1 MFCSYKD
8 HRVSATTTPRLS
20 MELGS
25 ASMNRPPSHP
35 LLDALNPSQAQA
47 VATLWGPVLVL
58 AGAGSGKT
66 RVLTQKIAYAIDQGV
81 DPYEILAVTF
91 TNKAAKEM
99 QKRIGDL
106 IGPEKAKGL
115 WIGTFHSICSRFLRR
130 DIHQYQTPSG
140 RAWRSQFVI
149 YDETESIAAVKQSIE
164 ALNLDT
170 KLYSPKAIR
179 YQISALKNDLTDA
192 YTYASSATDYKSER
206 LAAIYDGYEAI
217 MAKHNALDFDDL
229 LLLTAKLLQQC
240 PEVRERY
247 HRQFRQILVDEFQDT
262 NGAQFEL
269 TRLIADNCLLADRT
283 PEVLANLW
291 NRPPILGRS
300 QERGYTV
307 VGDVD
312 QSIYSW
318 RGANFR
324 IILNFQNT
332 YHNVQTIKLQENYRS
347 TGTILA
353 AANAII
359 EHNEDRLPK
368 ELISTKGPGA
378 KITCYEANDDHDEA
392 QFVIDTFMHK
402 VHREGVKPSQCCIL
416 YRTNVQSRVLEDVLI
431 SRGIP
436 YTMIGG
442 IKFYERREIK
452 DMLAYLTVLFNPD
465 DDYSLK
471 RIINVPKRGLGK
483 TSIEKFEA
491 EAHRRNCSMV
501 DLLPHA
507 DQVEG
512 LQPKAA
518 KAIGSFGAVLSSLR
532 EMATTLP
539 VNELVPAIWEKTGY
553 LDELK
558 AEDPSD
564 SEGRLDNLE
573 ELVSVAR
580 QFHLENPPDVD
591 GQGGGLGEFL
601 SQMSLLTDL
610 DNNDPAQAVERLV
623 LMTLHSAKGLE
634 FPIVALM
641 GNEEGLFPHFRSLQ
655 DRDQMEEERRLM
667 YVGVTRAEDQ
677 LMLTYARRR
686 MVMGEIRYAA
696 PSRFLREI
704 PGDLLTGMYTLDQQP
719 SRQLES
725 RFHSRGPG
733 VSAGRFSKS
742 SADES
747 STSSSS
753 TGYSRDEHREATVWT
768 RRTPGSQSTT
778 GAGVKASS
786 PMGSRPKS
794 VASPSAPPDASE
806 LFKLG
811 DRVYHQKFGEGL
823 VDKLLGSGGRQILS
837 VQFEGMKGKK
847 LIDPRFGSVSRIG

>member
-1 MFCSYKD
+1 MP
-8 HRVSATTTPRLS
+8 VATEHQESLAPSTPNS
-20 MELGS
+20 
-25 ASMNRPPSHP
+25 
-35 LLDALNPSQAQA
+35 LLDSLNPSQAQA
-47 VATLWGPVLVL
+47 VKTLWGPTLVL

-66 RVLTQKIAYAIDQGV
+66 RVLTQKIAYAISQGV

-99 QKRIGDL
+99 KKRIGDL
-106 IGPEKAKGL
+106 IGEDKSRGL

-130 DIHQYQTPSG
+130 DIHRYETPSG
-140 RAWRSQFVI
+140 RSWRSQFVI
-149 YDETESIAAVKQSIE
+149 YDESESISAVKQSIE
-164 ALNLDT
+164 TLNLDT
-170 KLYSPKAIR
+170 KLYVPKTVR
-179 YQISALKNDLTDA
+179 YQISALKNDLIDA
-192 YTYASSATDYKSER
+192 YTYASKATDYKSER

-217 MAKHNALDFDDL
+217 MSQHNALDFDDL

-240 PEVRERY
+240 ADVRESY

-269 TRLIADNCLLADRT
+269 TRIIADNCLMADRT
-283 PEVLANLW
+283 PELLANLW
-291 NRPPILGRS
+291 NKPPG
-300 QERGYTV
+300 QERGFTV

-324 IILNFQNT
+324 IILNFKDT
-332 YHNVQTIKLQENYRS
+332 YANVTTITLQENYRS
-347 TGTILA
+347 TSNILD

-359 EHNEDRLPK
+359 ENNEDRIPK
-368 ELISTKGPGA
+368 ELLSTKGKGA
-378 KITCYEANDDHDEA
+378 KITCYEANDDRDEA

-402 VHREGVKPSQCCIL
+402 VHREGIKPSQCCVL
-416 YRTNVQSRVLEDVLI
+416 YRTNAQSRVLEDVLI

-465 DDYSLK
+465 DNYSLK
-471 RIINVPKRGLGK
+471 RIINVPKRGVGK
-483 TSIEKFEA
+483 TSMEKFEA
-491 EAHRRNCSMV
+491 EAHHRNCSMV
-501 DLLPHA
+501 DLLPMV

-512 LQPKAA
+512 LQPKAI
-518 KAIGSFGAVLSSLR
+518 KAISSFYVVLKSLQ
-532 EMATTLP
+532 ELAPKLP
-539 VNELVPAIWEKTGY
+539 VNELVPIIWEKTGY

-558 AEDPSD
+558 ADDPSD
-564 SEGRLDNLE
+564 NEGRLDNLE

-580 QFHLENPPDVD
+580 QFHLENSPDD
-591 GQGGGLGEFL
+591 EGYGGGLGEFL

-610 DNNDPAQAVERLV
+610 DNNDPEQVTERLV

-634 FPIVALM
+634 FPVVALM

-677 LMLTYARRR
+677 LMLTFARRR

-704 PGDLLTGMYTLDQQP
+704 PEDLLTGMYTLDQQP
-719 SRQLES
+719 GRHQESSNRFQSR
-725 RFHSRGPG
+725 HSDSSSSSGGGYQREAVSEPTVWTKRNKSTAPG
-733 VSAGRFSKS
+733 VS
-742 SADES
+742 
-747 STSSSS
+747 T
-753 TGYSRDEHREATVWT
+753 
-768 RRTPGSQSTT
+768 
-778 GAGVKASS
+778 SS
-786 PMGSRPKS
+786 PMGARPKS
-794 VASPSAPPDASE
+794 STPSGPPPDAVDT
-806 LFKLG
+806 FKLG
-811 DRVYHQKFGEGL
+811 DRVYHQKFGEGK
-823 VDKLLGSGGRQILS
+823 VDKLLGSGGRVILS
-837 VQFEGMKGKK
+837 VQFEKLKGKK